1 MKTNID
7 KQIEKKV
14 IEIESK
20 WEDTEYIFRP
30 QIVLMVS
37 NFLSGVFFL
46 WNMIGIDG
54 VIFYPW
60 GLLLLFNILSGLIA
74 IYFSKQKRYY
84 IKQ

>member
-1 MKTNID
+1 MVK
-7 KQIEKKV
+7 KIEKKV

-20 WEDTEYIFRP
+20 WEDTEYVFRP

-37 NFLSGVFFL
+37 NFILGVFFL
-46 WNMIGIDG
+46 WNMMGIDG

-60 GLLLLFNILSGLIA
+60 GLLLLFNILSALTA

>member
-1 MKTNID
+1 MVK
-7 KQIEKKV
+7 KIEKKV

-37 NFLSGVFFL
+37 NFLSGFFFL
-46 WNMIGIDG
+46 WNMMEIDR

>member
-1 MKTNID
+1 MERK
-7 KQIEKKV
+7 KIEKKV

-46 WNMIGIDG
+46 WNMMGIDG

>member
-1 MKTNID
+1 MVK
-7 KQIEKKV
+7 KIEKKV

-46 WNMIGIDG
+46 WNMMGIDR